1 MNNGEAMLTKLSS
14 VVFCSYVH
22 FNASIERRDLGISHN
37 RSWQMNH
44 FLAWFIGNVLVTFF
58 WKLWADCILRRGKEG
73 VHYFAIMYR
82 IIAIRRENFV
92 GSKFGEFVG
101 KCIWRF
107 CIARWESAFVIVL
120 CVYSIARKTVNEQLN
135 SRCRFSALTATFMF
149 YKDVW
154 SPTAGEE
161 LVCERVCK

>member
-1 MNNGEAMLTKLSS
+1 MNYGEAMLTKLSS
-14 VVFCSYVH
+14 DIFCGYVH
-22 FNASIERRDLGISHN
+22 FNASIERRGLGSSQY
-37 RSWQMNH
+37 RSWQTNH
-44 FLAWFIGNVLVTFF
+44 FLVWFSGNILAK
-58 WKLWADCILRRGKEG
+58 WKLWADCMLRRGKEG

-135 SRCRFSALTATFMF
+135 SRCRFSALTATFMV
-149 YKDVW
+149 YKDIW

-161 LVCERVCK
+161 LVCERVRK